1 MPDPDDAHSTTGA
14 AVALSQ
20 SEARLRLM
28 IDAVPAMITYLDT
41 QERFL
46 FCNRPYLDMLGKQAE
61 DVLGRDLKQILGPDL
76 HERLAPS
83 RNQVLGGTTAR
94 YERQHARSDGS
105 MRDLSVT
112 FVPHAEGD
120 VVVGFFCLTLDVTE
134 VKALERK
141 LAHLAGHDVLTGV
154 PNRAL
159 YNDRLAQAIE
169 RNKRHRQAF
178 ALVYLDVD
186 HFKRVNDTHGHAV
199 GDQLLRGFA
208 ARIQESIRAVDVVAR
223 LGDDEFALILE
234 GPISADNVAQVAH
247 KIGAA
252 TRAPFRLGELS
263 LVVTTSIGVALA
275 DDPCTP
281 AEELA
286 ARADAALYRAKAQG
300 RDTFVVH
307 TA

>member
-1 MPDPDDAHSTTGA
+1 MPDPDDARSSTEA

-46 FCNRPYLDMLGKQAE
+46 FCNRSYLDMLGKPAE
-61 DVLGRDLKQILGPDL
+61 DVLGRDLKQILGVEL
-76 HERLAPS
+76 HERLAPW
-83 RNQVLGGTTAR
+83 RREVLGGATAR
-94 YERQHARSDGS
+94 YEREHVRGDGS
-105 MRDLSVT
+105 VRDLSVT
-112 FVPHAEGD
+112 FVPHVEDG

-141 LAHLAGHDVLTGV
+141 LAHLAGHDVLTGL

-159 YNDRLAQAIE
+159 YDERLAQAIE
-169 RNKRHRQAF
+169 RNKRHRLAF

-199 GDQLLRGFA
+199 GDQLLRSFA
-208 ARIQESIRAVDVVAR
+208 ARLQGSIRAVDVAAR
-223 LGDDEFALILE
+223 LGGDEFALILE
-234 GPISADNVAQVAH
+234 GPIGAESAACVAR
-247 KIGAA
+247 KIVAA
-252 TRAPFRLGELS
+252 TREPFRLGDLS
-263 LVVTTSIGVALA
+263 LAVTTSIGVALA
-275 DDPCTP
+275 DDPGTP
-281 AEELA
+281 AGELA